1 MISTLFRR
9 TLGAFLL
16 LTVVLV
22 AVLVVVMRSG
32 YTRSLDAWSTQRE
45 QTLQQI
51 ALDVLRG
58 ETEPTLPMDVPVF
71 IFNTDRELV
80 VSNRG
85 VGRRRDLDD
94 VPMMEVRH
102 QGRHMGFVAA
112 GPAMFQADTANRAL
126 VAALTR
132 AAITGIVLVGFF
144 AVAIALVLA
153 RALSQSAMRV
163 AAGIDRIARGEAGVQ
178 IQETGA
184 REIRGIAESANL
196 LARRIDAEQ
205 QIRAQWVQD
214 VAHDLRSPVASVKA
228 QLEAIADG
236 VHQPDAKR
244 LSRLQEEMT
253 RMETLIGDLDELMRL
268 EAPELSL
275 TIRPVPAGPFLE
287 SLRERFEPVA
297 SGAGVTLGMTTGAD
311 VSLPADEARLYRAVA
326 NILAN
331 GIRHAARGT
340 EVHCTVRND
349 GTITVHNK
357 GDVIPPEDLP
367 RLFDRLYRGEYA
379 RHSSGSGLGLTI
391 ARRIIELHGGTIQ
404 ITSDAV
410 SGTTVTIKL
419 GT

>member
-22 AVLVVVMRSG
+22 VMLVVVMANG

-45 QTLQQI
+45 QMLQQI
-51 ALDVLRG
+51 ALEVLRG
-58 ETEPTLPMDVPVF
+58 ESDSSLPMDVPVF
-71 IFNTDRELV
+71 IFNTDRDLI

-85 VGRRRDLDD
+85 VGRRRELDD

-102 QGRHMGFVAA
+102 QGRHMGYVAA

-126 VAALTR
+126 VSALTR
-132 AAITGIVLVGFF
+132 AAVTGLVLVSIF
-144 AVAIALVLA
+144 ALVIALVLA
-153 RALSQSAMRV
+153 RALSQPAMRV
-163 AAGIDRIARGEAGVQ
+163 ATGIDRIARGESGVR
-178 IQETGA
+178 IEESGA

-196 LARRIDAEQ
+196 LARRLDAEQ

-236 VHQPDAKR
+236 VYLPDAERMGR
-244 LSRLQEEMT
+244 LREEMT

-268 EAPELSL
+268 EAPELTL
-275 TIRPVPAGPFLE
+275 AVEPVAVPSFIE

-297 SGAGVTLGMTTGAD
+297 HAAGVTLIMEGAD
-311 VSLPADEARLYRAVA
+311 ISFPADEARLYRGVA

-331 GIRHAARGT
+331 AIRHAARET
-340 EVHCTVRND
+340 AVRCSITSER
-349 GTITVHNK
+349 TITVHNR

-367 RLFDRLYRGEYA
+367 RLFDRLFRGEYA
-379 RHSSGSGLGLTI
+379 RHSPGSGLGLTI
-391 ARRIIELHGGTIQ
+391 ARRVVELHGGTIQ
-404 ITSDAV
+404 ITSDATA
-410 SGTTVTIKL
+410 GTTVTIQL
-419 GT
+419 